1 MVTDLDAT
9 VLAVFL
15 LIAFACAGACQAVWL
30 SAPMAR
36 RFDTPLDG
44 RRTWRGR
51 RLLGDNKTGRGFI
64 VMVPATAAA
73 FALVAAA
80 WPGGTAGGLWPL
92 SSVEYLLLG
101 AWAGLGFMVGELPNS
116 FLKRQLDVEPG
127 AAATGRFLGPLFAL
141 TDRLDSVIGAMVA
154 LACAVSVPPGTWL
167 LVAVAG
173 PALHGIFSAAI
184 FHLGGKARWA

>member
-1 MVTDLDAT
+1 MAAELDAIA
-9 VLAVFL
+9 LAAFL
-15 LIAFACAGACQAVWL
+15 LVAFACAGACQAVWL
-30 SAPMAR
+30 SAPLSR

-44 RRTWRGR
+44 GRTFRGH
-51 RLLGDNKTGRGFI
+51 RLLGDNKTLRGFI
-64 VMVPATAAA
+64 VMVPATAAG
-73 FALVAAA
+73 FALAAAA
-80 WPGGTAGGLWPL
+80 WPGGVGAGLWPL
-92 SSVEYLLLG
+92 SSVEYALLG
-101 AWAGLGFMVGELPNS
+101 SWAGLGFMAGELPNS

-127 AAATGRFLGPLFAL
+127 AAATGRFLGPLFAI

-154 LACAVSVPPGTWL
+154 LACVVSVPPGTWL